1 MTEFSDR
8 QFSIRADSSPFQL
21 DVDSFLADRIVDF
34 GIEFTSSIGR
44 LPFQPFRRSMTGI
57 FHRSRKQ
64 ARTLLFIRSPASTF
78 ASLSLGKRISDSPTY
93 LENRVYSRSSLER
106 LTQQTFLTQICLVKY
121 FTKRAKNE
129 RRTSEER
136 DEKGNFIRI
145 FHHYRRA
152 IR

>member
-1 MTEFSDR
+1 MIHSFCFMTEFSDR

-57 FHRSRKQ
+57 FHRFRKQ

-121 FTKRAKNE
+121 FTSEERAKNE
-129 RRTSEER
+129 RR
-136 DEKGNFIRI
+136 KGREG
-145 FHHYRRA
+145 
-152 IR
+152 